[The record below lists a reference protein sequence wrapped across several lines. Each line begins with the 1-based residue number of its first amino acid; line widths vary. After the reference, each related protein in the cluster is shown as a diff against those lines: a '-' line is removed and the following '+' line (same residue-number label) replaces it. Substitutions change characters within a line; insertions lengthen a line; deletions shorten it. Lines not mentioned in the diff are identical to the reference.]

1 MKKTVILFVVTC
13 LLFLCYGTMFGQS
26 EAACPSLQIAPGAR
40 AGGMGEANV
49 ALAEDA
55 TATYWNPAGLGFQR
69 GWELSVMHANWLPQ
83 FHLGDLY
90 YDFGSLVHHFEGLGT
105 FGLQVIFLNLGEQE
119 GRDEFD
125 NPTGTFNSFEGSVG
139 LSYGVQLSDNLS
151 VGGGMRFIYSKLAE
165 QGVGAERGKGTGASV
180 GVDLA
185 VLYKFNFL
193 PRLSFGAN
201 LSNMGP
207 KITYIDA
214 SQADPLPTN
223 LRLGFAYK
231 VLDTEYNKLTM
242 IVDMNKLMVVKTTN
256 EETGET
262 TSDPFYKALL
272 TAWTTDGF
280 STQIKKAN
288 GSLGLEYWY
297 SSFFAL
303 RAGYFYEDIGK
314 RRFATFGAG
323 IRYSMY
329 GFDFGYIA
337 GEQGHPLTDTMRFTL
352 LIKFG
357 DS

>member
-1 MKKTVILFVVTC
+1 MKKMITICIVISLSLVSGNLFA
-13 LLFLCYGTMFGQS
+13 QS
-26 EAACPSLQIAPGAR
+26 EAACPSLLIAPGAR

-69 GWELSVMHANWLPQ
+69 GWELSMMHANWLPQ

-90 YDFGSLVHHFEGLGT
+90 YDFGSLIHHFEGLGT

-139 LSYGVQLSDNLS
+139 VSYGVQLSDNFS

-165 QGVGAERGKGTGASV
+165 QGVGAERGKGTGSSV
-180 GVDLA
+180 GVDLG
-185 VLYKFNFL
+185 VLYKFGFG
-193 PRLSFGAN
+193 LSFGAN

-214 SQADPLPTN
+214 SQADPIPTN
-223 LRLGFAYK
+223 FRIGLAYK
-231 VLDTEYNKLTM
+231 ILNSEYNKLTVL
-242 IVDMNKLMVVKTTN
+242 VDMNKLMVVKETN

-272 TAWTTDGF
+272 TAWTNDGF
-280 STQIKKAN
+280 NTQIKKAN

-297 SSFFAL
+297 SNFFAL

-357 DS
+357 DK

>member
-1 MKKTVILFVVTC
+1 MISGNLFA
-13 LLFLCYGTMFGQS
+13 QS
-26 EAACPSLQIAPGAR
+26 EAACPSLLIAPGAR

-55 TATYWNPAGLGFQR
+55 TATFWNPAGLGFQR

-90 YDFGSLVHHFEGLGT
+90 YDFGSLIHHFEGLGT

-125 NPTGTFNSFEGSVG
+125 NPTGTFNSFEGAIG
-139 LSYGVQLSDNLS
+139 LSYGVQLSERLA
-151 VGGGMRFIYSKLAE
+151 VGGGMRFIYSKLAD

-185 VLYKFNFL
+185 LLYKFGFING
-193 PRLSFGAN
+193 LSFGVN

-214 SQADPLPTN
+214 SQADPIPTN
-223 LRLGFAYK
+223 LKFGFAYK
-231 VLDTEYNKLTM
+231 ILNTEYNKLTM
-242 IVDMNKLMVVKTTN
+242 VVDINKLMVVKKTN
-256 EETGET
+256 EKGET
-262 TSDPFYKALL
+262 TSDPFYKALI

-280 STQIKKAN
+280 NTQIKKAN
-288 GSLGLEYWY
+288 ASIGLEYWY
-297 SSFFAL
+297 GNFFAL

-357 DS
+357 TK